1 MKGFSL
7 RPDEGEDYS
16 KAAEGSSLKQG
27 TSEVSGWCVF
37 LILLS
42 LLSLVLGAFF
52 GLFGIPGILAA
63 IVFALLA
70 RIAQSGRQH
79 AEMMDAMRQLER
91 RG

>member
-42 LLSLVLGAFF
+42 L
-52 GLFGIPGILAA
+52 FGIPGILAA